1 MDADSIYKSVVEKD
15 EKYVM
20 QTYGRKPLLFVK
32 GEGTN
37 LIDVYGK
44 RYIDCVSGI
53 AVNATGYSNQR
64 LVKAIQTQ
72 AENLIHVS
80 NYYYNIPQAN
90 LAEKIIQITGM
101 SRVFFCNSG
110 AEANDGALKLAKIHT
125 KKDNFISTL
134 HAFHGRTIGSLGTTA
149 NQKYRDPFVP
159 MVKPAT
165 FVDYGNAG
173 AIEKA
178 IDKTIAAVI
187 LEPVQG
193 EGGVHVPKNEYF
205 KEVRE
210 ICDKKGILMIIDE
223 VQTGFGRTGKWFC
236 KDHYGVQPD
245 ILTMSKAIAGGI
257 PMGAFA
263 AREGLSFGKGE
274 HGTTFGGGPLA
285 SAAALAVIETIEE
298 EKLLDNAAK
307 MGDYFMKKL
316 AGMKR
321 KDVVAIRGKG
331 LIIGVEFNHECAY
344 LMDEALK
351 MGVLVNVISGNV
363 LRLIPPLNITK
374 EDIDRVVEVID
385 SIQKPVQ

>member
-1 MDADSIYKSVVEKD
+1 MDPDLIYKSVVEKD
-15 EKYVM
+15 AKYVM
-20 QTYGRKPLLFVK
+20 QTYGRKPLLFVD
-32 GEGTN
+32 GQGST

-44 RYIDCVSGI
+44 HYIDCVSGI
-53 AVNATGYSNQR
+53 AVNATGYKNQR
-64 LVKAIQTQ
+64 LVNAIKEQ
-72 AENLIHVS
+72 AEKLIHIS
-80 NYYYNIPQAN
+80 NYYYNEPQAN

-110 AEANDGALKLAKIHT
+110 AEANDGALKLAKLHT

-165 FVDYGNAG
+165 FVEYGDAS

-178 IDKTIAAVI
+178 IDKTIAGVI
-187 LEPVQG
+187 LEPIQG
-193 EGGVHVPKNEYF
+193 EGGVHIPQNEYF

-210 ICDKKGILMIIDE
+210 ICDKKDILMIVDE

-263 AREGLSFGKGE
+263 AREGLTFGKGE
-274 HGTTFGGGPLA
+274 HGTTFGGSPLA
-285 SAAALAVIETIEE
+285 SAASLAVIETIEE
-298 EKLLDNAAK
+298 DNLLENATQ
-307 MGDYFMKKL
+307 MGKYFMDKL
-316 AGMKR
+316 SQMKR
-321 KDVVAIRGKG
+321 DDVSSVRGKG
-331 LIIGVEFNHECAY
+331 LMIGVEMNHECSY
-344 LMDEALK
+344 FMDEGLK
-351 MGVLVNVISGNV
+351 KGVLLNVISGNV

-374 EDIDRVVEVID
+374 EEIDQVVSVIE
-385 SIQKPVQ
+385 SIPKQG